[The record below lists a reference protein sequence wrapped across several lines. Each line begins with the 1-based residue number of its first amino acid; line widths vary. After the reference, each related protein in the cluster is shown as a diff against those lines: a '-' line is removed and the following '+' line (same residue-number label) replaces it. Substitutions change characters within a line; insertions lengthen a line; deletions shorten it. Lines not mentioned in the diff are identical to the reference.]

1 MTHLL
6 NGRMLSML
14 VDEDAT
20 QSHKTGLI
28 GLEVE
33 STGKLFVRNIWL
45 KKL

>member
-6 NGRMLSML
+6 NGRVLSIL
-14 VDEDAT
+14 TDEDAT
-20 QSHKTGLI
+20 KFHKSGLI

-33 STGKLFVRNIWL
+33 STGKLFTRNIWL